1 MLDVQ
6 DLSCSRGDRTL
17 FQSLSFT
24 VAPGNLLSVTG
35 ENGSGK
41 TTLLRAL
48 CGLSP
53 VDHGRISWQGRDIT
67 DLKQSYIEQLAY
79 VGHRNAL
86 KDDLNP
92 IENLQAIT
100 RVFGHDLAFGAART
114 ALDGVGLGRV
124 FHMLA
129 TKLLSEGQKRRVALA
144 RLWFCNRP
152 LWVLDEPFTALDAH
166 SSQLLR
172 ERMQQHLENRGL
184 VVVATHE
191 DVRIQY
197 SAVHQL
203 RLAG

>member
-67 DLKQSYIEQLAY
+67 DLKQGYIEQLAY

-100 RVFGHDLAFGAART
+100 RMFGHDLAFGAART

-191 DVRIQY
+191 DVGIQY

>member
-1 MLDVQ
+1 MLNVQ

-17 FQSLSFT
+17 FRSLSFT
-24 VAPGNLLSVTG
+24 VAPGSLLSVTG

-53 VDHGRISWQGRDIT
+53 VDHGLISWQGRDIT
-67 DLKQSYIEQLAY
+67 ELKHIYVEQLAY

-100 RVFGHDLAFGAART
+100 RLFGQDLTFRSART
-114 ALDGVGLGRV
+114 ALDNVGLGRA
-124 FHMLA
+124 FHLLS

-144 RLWFCNRP
+144 RLWFCERP
-152 LWVLDEPFTALDAH
+152 LWVLDEPFTALDAQ
-166 SSQLLR
+166 SSELLR
-172 ERMQQHLENRGL
+172 ERMEKHLAHQGL

-191 DVRIQY
+191 EIGIRT

-203 RLAG
+203 RLTG

>member
-1 MLDVQ
+1 MLDVH
-6 DLSCSRGDRTL
+6 DLSCSRGGRTL

-24 VAPGNLLSVTG
+24 VPPGSLLSVTG

-53 VDHGRISWQGRDIT
+53 VDHGRISWQGRDVA
-67 DLKQSYIEQLAY
+67 DWKQNYIEQLAY

-100 RVFGHDLAFGAART
+100 RMFGHDLTFGSART
-114 ALDGVGLGRV
+114 ALDAVGLSRM
-124 FHMLA
+124 FHLLA

-144 RLWFCNRP
+144 RLWFCERP
-152 LWVLDEPFTALDAH
+152 LWVLDEPFTALDAQ
-166 SSQLLR
+166 SSHLLR
-172 ERMQQHLENRGL
+172 ERMQQHLAKQGL

-191 DVRIQY
+191 EIGIRT

>member
-6 DLSCSRGDRTL
+6 DLSCSRGERTL
-17 FQSLSFT
+17 FQALSFT
-24 VAPGNLLSVTG
+24 VLPGSLLSVTG

-53 VDHGRISWQGRDIT
+53 VDRGRILWQGHDIN
-67 DLKQSYIEQLAY
+67 DVKHAYIEQLAY

-100 RVFGHDLAFGAART
+100 RMFGHDLPFSSVRT
-114 ALDGVGLGRV
+114 ALDAVGLGRM
-124 FHMLA
+124 FHLLA

-144 RLWFCNRP
+144 RLWFCERP
-152 LWVLDEPFTALDAH
+152 LWVLDEPFTALDAQ

-172 ERMQQHLENRGL
+172 ERMQRHLEHQGL
-184 VVVATHE
+184 VVVATH
-191 DVRIQY
+191 DDIGIRT

>member
-67 DLKQSYIEQLAY
+67 DLKQGYVEQLAY

-100 RVFGHDLAFGAART
+100 RMFGHDLTFGTART
-114 ALDGVGLGRV
+114 ALDNVGLGRS
-124 FHMLA
+124 FHLLA

-144 RLWFCNRP
+144 RLWFCERP
-152 LWVLDEPFTALDAH
+152 LWVLDEPFTALDAQ

-172 ERMQQHLENRGL
+172 ERMQQHLDNRGL

-191 DVRIQY
+191 DIGIRTG
-197 SAVHQL
+197 AVHQL

>member
-1 MLDVQ
+1 V
-6 DLSCSRGDRTL
+6 T
-17 FQSLSFT
+17 
-24 VAPGNLLSVTG
+24 PGNLLSVTG

-48 CGLSP
+48 CGLSSP
-53 VDHGRISWQGRDIT
+53 DHGSISWQGQDIT
-67 DLKQSYIEQLAY
+67 ELRQRYIEQLAY

-100 RVFGHDLAFGAART
+100 RMFGHNLTFGSARA
-114 ALDGVGLGRV
+114 ALDAVGLGRT
-124 FHMLA
+124 FHLLA

-144 RLWFCNRP
+144 RLWFCERP
-152 LWVLDEPFTALDAH
+152 LWVLDEPFTALDAQ

-172 ERMQQHLENRGL
+172 ERMQRHLENRGL
-184 VVVATHE
+184 VVIATHE
-191 DVRIQY
+191 EIGIRTG
-197 SAVHQL
+197 AVHQL

>member
-1 MLDVQ
+1 MLEVQ
-6 DLSCSRGDRTL
+6 SLRCSRGDRVL
-17 FQSLSFT
+17 FQSLSFA
-24 VAPGNLLSVTG
+24 VSPGSLLAVTG

-53 VDHGRISWQGRDIT
+53 VDQGRISWQGQDVT
-67 DLKQSYIEQLAY
+67 TLAQQYVTQVAY

-86 KDDLNP
+86 KDDLNA

-100 RVFGHDLAFGAART
+100 RLFGREIEYVAARE
-114 ALDGVGLGRV
+114 ALDSVGLGRT
-124 FHMLA
+124 FHLLE

-144 RLWFCNRP
+144 RLWFCERP
-152 LWVLDEPFTALDAH
+152 LWVLDEPFTALDAQ

-172 ERMQQHLENRGL
+172 ERMQRHLAHRGL
-184 VVVATHE
+184 LVIATHE
-191 DVRIQY
+191 DVGITT

>member
-1 MLDVQ
+1 MLEVQ

-24 VAPGNLLSVTG
+24 VSPGSLLAVTG

-53 VDHGRISWQGRDIT
+53 VDSGRISWQGEDVNELR
-67 DLKQSYIEQLAY
+67 QQYIERLAY

-86 KDDLNP
+86 KDDLNA

-100 RVFGHDLAFGAART
+100 RLFGRDIDFGTARN
-114 ALDGVGLGRV
+114 ALDAVGLGRT
-124 FHMLA
+124 FHLLA

-144 RLWFCNRP
+144 RLWFCERP
-152 LWVLDEPFTALDAH
+152 LWVLDEPFTALDTY

-172 ERMQQHLENRGL
+172 ERLQQHLEHRGL
-184 VVVATHE
+184 LVVAMHE
-191 DVRIQY
+191 EIGIQT

-203 RLAG
+203 RLIG

>member
-1 MLDVQ
+1 MLEVQ
-6 DLSCSRGDRTL
+6 SLRCSRGDRVL
-17 FQSLSFT
+17 FQSLSFA
-24 VAPGNLLSVTG
+24 VSPGSLLAVTG

-53 VDHGRISWQGRDIT
+53 VDQGRISWQGQDVT
-67 DLKQSYIEQLAY
+67 TLAQQYVTQVAY

-86 KDDLNP
+86 KDDLNA

-100 RVFGHDLAFGAART
+100 RLFGREIEYVAARE
-114 ALDGVGLGRV
+114 ALDSVGLGRT
-124 FHMLA
+124 FHLLE
-129 TKLLSEGQKRRVALA
+129 TKLLSEGQKRRVALG
-144 RLWFCNRP
+144 RLWFCERP
-152 LWVLDEPFTALDAH
+152 LWVLDEPFTALDAQ

-172 ERMQQHLENRGL
+172 ERMQRHLAHRGL
-184 VVVATHE
+184 LVIATHE
-191 DVRIQY
+191 DVGITT